1 MLKAILDFLI
11 QWWDILIFLAGSLIL
26 IFLNI
31 RLWQAR
37 KSGSSLQDLPQMQ
50 LAATILTG
58 ASSAAISVASIL
70 ISATLV
76 YIQLAVK
83 SNTSPHHEALDYAF
97 RVIIWLLVS
106 LFMGL
111 FVIWVHGMHGQFK
124 NAVTNLYITIPFGLQ
139 FLTLVIGT
147 GHVLISIYHA
157 LYK

>member
-11 QWWDILIFLAGSLIL
+11 QWWDILIFFPCSLIL
-26 IFLNI
+26 IIFNI

-37 KSGSSLQDLPQMQ
+37 KSGSSLQDLPQRQ

-76 YIQLAVK
+76 YIQLAVR

-97 RVIIWLLVS
+97 RVIIWLLIS

-111 FVIWVHGMHGQFK
+111 FVIWIHGMHGQFK

-139 FLTLVIGT
+139 FLALIIGT
-147 GHVLISIYHA
+147 THVLISIYHA